1 MLDQDKVND
10 LYIALEDKLTA
21 EELCELLGLTV
32 EDLFDKFTD
41 EILEIDWDE
50 VL

>member
-1 MLDQDKVND
+1 MLDNEKVNELLLILQD
-10 LYIALEDKLTA
+10 RFTA
-21 EELCELLGLTV
+21 EELCEILGLTV

-41 EILEIDWDE
+41 EILRTDWTE